1 MISSPCPL
9 HGPATADGTV
19 APRRVDTA
27 PALAAS
33 AMSQPQQVISF
44 ADSLRLPLEEPLL
57 RTAPRVRVSKDV
69 DDWWVPRRS
78 DRLAAKSAF
87 RDPQPE
93 KQAKRVLLNKWT
105 RRPEETV
112 ATTPDAMIATKFH
125 ETFTVPLSS
134 SKRAA
139 MRELFPRRA
148 GRSKAVLIWTS
159 PSSKQRSPNECQ
171 SHSRLERA
179 WPQQPDAAYCRQK
192 HSRTAAGIDCLSAG
206 VESRKFLCNHEP

>member
-1 MISSPCPL
+1 MMSSPCPL

-93 KQAKRVLLNKWT
+93 KWPNGCCSTSGHGDQ
-105 RRPEETV
+105 RRRWLPRP
-112 ATTPDAMIATKFH
+112 TP
-125 ETFTVPLSS
+125 
-134 SKRAA
+134 
-139 MRELFPRRA
+139 
-148 GRSKAVLIWTS
+148 
-159 PSSKQRSPNECQ
+159 
-171 SHSRLERA
+171 
-179 WPQQPDAAYCRQK
+179 
-192 HSRTAAGIDCLSAG
+192 
-206 VESRKFLCNHEP
+206 